1 MVIFLH
7 FIKQLEPRT
16 TVCVQT
22 VEPQAGSRPAAL
34 IAFLTDNIYLFII
47 LRRVEY
53 MSHFSYACKT
63 EEENGISRLISKT
76 A

>member
-7 FIKQLEPRT
+7 FIKQLEQRT

-34 IAFLTDNIYLFII
+34 IAFLTDDIYSLHCTVLYIPEIMKIRSPRQF
-47 LRRVEY
+47 
-53 MSHFSYACKT
+53 
-63 EEENGISRLISKT
+63 
-76 A
+76 